1 MKKNFFVFV
10 LFGFAAMLFSQE
22 QNSQKK
28 WNNNFMGG
36 LAVPVTLIEAD
47 SRDVSIL
54 SFAQEIGY
62 VGMHSNGFTVKAV
75 EKSGFS
81 FTDDIKFDDSDDLIG
96 GAFVALDLGAGYSFV
111 RTSGFNLSALAMIGF
126 ELETFESELEEDYVH
141 AELGEVD
148 KSQSCTFLS
157 LTLGADI
164 LAMFRIKNH
173 FSIYANL
180 AARYIPVG
188 GLANTVNYA
197 KDKFS
202 RTDSVGDDFKNSFSF
217 TPTVGVVFSL

>member
-1 MKKNFFVFV
+1 MKKNFFVFA
-10 LFGFAAMLFSQE
+10 LLGFAAMLFSQE

-75 EKSGFS
+75 ERSGFS
-81 FTDDIKFDDSDDLIG
+81 FTDDIEFDGSDDSIG
-96 GAFVALDLGAGYSFV
+96 GAFVGLDLGAGYSFV
-111 RTSGFNLSALAMIGF
+111 RTSGFNLSVLAMIGF
-126 ELETFESELEEDYVH
+126 ELETFETELEEDYVH

-148 KSQSCTFLS
+148 RSQTCTFLS

-188 GLANTVNYA
+188 GLANTVIYS

-217 TPTVGVVFSL
+217 TPTVGVVFTL

>member
-22 QNSQKK
+22 ENSQKK

-47 SRDVSIL
+47 SRDISIL

-81 FTDDIKFDDSDDLIG
+81 FTDDIKFDGSDDLIG

-111 RTSGFNLSALAMIGF
+111 RTSRFYLSALAMIGF

-141 AELGEVD
+141 AELGTVD
-148 KSQSCTFLS
+148 RTQNCTLLS

-164 LAMFRIKNH
+164 MAMFRIKNH
-173 FSIYANL
+173 ISIYANF

-188 GLANTVNYA
+188 LGANTFVYT

-202 RTDSVGDDFKNSFSF
+202 RTDSVSDDYKNSFSF
-217 TPTVGVVFSL
+217 TPSAGVVFNF